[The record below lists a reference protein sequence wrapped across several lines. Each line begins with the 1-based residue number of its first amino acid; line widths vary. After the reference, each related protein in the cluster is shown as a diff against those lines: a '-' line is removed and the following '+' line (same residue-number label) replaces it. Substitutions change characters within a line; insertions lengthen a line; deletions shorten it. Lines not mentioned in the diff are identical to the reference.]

1 MVNERGSLPAN
12 MMLVCVGLGAILVLT
27 GCVERKLTINTEP
40 TGAVV
45 WLNDEEIGVSPVTVE
60 FNWYG
65 DYKVRI
71 SKEGYEL
78 LDTHR
83 KLKGPVY
90 DAVGLDFFAEI
101 LWPGRI
107 VDEYEWSFRLAEY
120 QPPQR
125 AELIE
130 AAQQMKQMAAAEFEE
145 GMRQQE
151 EEQRTDDR
159 GRKTEDR

>member
-1 MVNERGSLPAN
+1 MRNERISFSKN
-12 MMLVCVGLGAILVLT
+12 MILMCVGLGAILVLT

-40 TGAVV
+40 AGALVR
-45 WLNDEEIGVSPVTVE
+45 LNDEEIGVSPVTVE

-71 SKEGYEL
+71 SKEGYAT

-83 KLKGPVY
+83 ELKGPVH

-107 VDEYEWSFRLAEY
+107 VDEYEWSFELEPY
-120 QPPQR
+120 QPPAR

-130 AAQQMKQMAAAEFEE
+130 AAGRFRERTGAALAQGQRQWDQEQKAQAGE
-145 GMRQQE
+145 GE
-151 EEQRTDDR
+151 
-159 GRKTEDR
+159 

>member
-1 MVNERGSLPAN
+1 MRNIRISFPAK
-12 MMLVCVGLGAILVLT
+12 MMLVCVGLCAILVLT

-45 WLNDEEIGVSPVTVE
+45 WLNDEEIGISPVTVE

-65 DYKVRI
+65 DYKVLI
-71 SKEGYEL
+71 SKEGYET

-107 VDEYEWSFRLAEY
+107 VDEYEWSFELEPY
-120 QPPQR
+120 QPPVR
-125 AELIE
+125 TELIE
-130 AAQQMKQMAAAEFEE
+130 AAGQFRERTAAALEE
-145 GMRQQE
+145 GQRQWDQE
-151 EEQRTDDR
+151 QQAQAGEGE
-159 GRKTEDR
+159 